1 MLPNYRVGGVTVH
14 RVTVW
19 EWECQLMIF
28 KQHKQVVD
36 LTEGFAETKL
46 LLAVRK
52 GGLVYQNF
60 LLRCAS

>member
-1 MLPNYRVGGVTVH
+1 
-14 RVTVW
+14 
-19 EWECQLMIF
+19 MIV